1 MYKEIEKE
9 IAIIKEALAYLK
21 WYECGDEL
29 EIDGIKQDWYDPAIK
44 GGLCHLYY
52 AAKSIAEKIGKDI
65 EPAPLN
71 DIWPSDYDGIDQ
83 EPEHDDEYEE

>member
-1 MYKEIEKE
+1 MYKEIEHE

-29 EIDGIKQDWYDPAIK
+29 DIWGIKQDWDDPAIK

-52 AAKSIAEKIGKDI
+52 AAKSIAEKIGADI
-65 EPAPLN
+65 EPAPID
-71 DIWPSDYDGIDQ
+71 DIWPSNYDGIEQ
-83 EPEHDDEYEE
+83 EPDDDEYEE